1 MKSLL
6 LATVG
11 GGIGAGCRF
20 LVGKFFAHHGFIQ
33 FPWATLTVNVTGC
46 FLMGVLIEVLALRY
60 NGSNELRILLATGVL
75 GGYTTFSSFSLEF
88 ATLYERGE
96 INSAIVYM
104 LASVILS
111 LFAVFFGIW
120 ASRTV
125 LG

>member
-11 GGIGAGCRF
+11 GGIGAGFRF
-20 LVGKFFAHHGFIQ
+20 LIGRLFAHHGLIQ

-60 NGSNELRILLATGVL
+60 NGSNELRIFLATGVL

-96 INSAIVYM
+96 VNSAIVYM
-104 LASVILS
+104 LASVVLS